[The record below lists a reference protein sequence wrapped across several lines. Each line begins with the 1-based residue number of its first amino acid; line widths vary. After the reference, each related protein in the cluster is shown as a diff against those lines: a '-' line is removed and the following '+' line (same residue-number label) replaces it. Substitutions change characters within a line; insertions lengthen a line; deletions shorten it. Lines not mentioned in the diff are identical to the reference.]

1 MILKAEAD
9 ERIFSAE
16 EVGPL
21 GYSPVL
27 PDGFPGLGILE
38 MPWVRGKGP
47 LAFFLSLL
55 LPGPRSLGVCGIVW
69 DRTGWEERGAWSRR
83 TRDPRRTHPLALF
96 SGKKSRFCLSAPLQK
111 GRQFLIVFQLLK
123 PEALH
128 GPCSRK
134 KEERGGEKEHMRE
147 QWTSQVSGTSTVEYR
162 PHSAPGN

>member
-38 MPWVRGKGP
+38 MTWVRGKGP

-83 TRDPRRTHPLALF
+83 TRDPRRTHPLSFVLREEEPFLF
-96 SGKKSRFCLSAPLQK
+96 ICSSPK
-111 GRQFLIVFQLLK
+111 GETVSDRL
-123 PEALH
+123 P
-128 GPCSRK
+128 
-134 KEERGGEKEHMRE
+134 
-147 QWTSQVSGTSTVEYR
+147 TSQTRGFTRTVQ
-162 PHSAPGN
+162 